1 MKEDSKPIFCK
12 ARPVPYALKPKVD
25 EELKRLESEGVITK
39 VDRSD
44 WASPIVVVPKSDGSI
59 RLCCDFKV
67 SINQCIDV
75 EQYLLPTTEDLFS
88 TLAGGQYF
96 SKLDLSS
103 AYQQLLVEEDSRKYL
118 TINTHRGLFQ
128 YNRLPFGVSS
138 APAIFQAKM
147 DQILSGLEGVIC
159 YLDDILISGRSL
171 KKHKENLTNVFKRL
185 QQFGLRLKLTKCHFL
200 EKEVEYL
207 GHVINKEG
215 LHPSPKKVDGIARA
229 PAPKNTTELRAFL
242 GSIQYYGKF
251 VPQLST
257 LLSPLYELLQKNS
270 QWKWTDKCEAAFL
283 AAKAEISSDKVLTH
297 YDVKLPIVLAC
308 DASQY
313 GVGAVIS
320 HLIEEEE
327 KPIAFSSRTLT
338 KSEQNYSQLEK
349 EALAIIFGIRKFH
362 KYLYGRKFVLLTD
375 HKPL

>member
-1 MKEDSKPIFCK
+1 M
-12 ARPVPYALKPKVD
+12 
-25 EELKRLESEGVITK
+25 
-39 VDRSD
+39 
-44 WASPIVVVPKSDGSI
+44 ASPIVVVPKSDGSI

-75 EQYLLPTTEDLFS
+75 EQYLVPTTEDLFS
-88 TLAGGQYF
+88 TLAGGQCF

-171 KKHKENLTNVFKRL
+171 EKHKENLTNVFKRL
-185 QQFGLRLKLTKCHFL
+185 QQFDLRLKLTKCHFL

-207 GHVINKEG
+207 GHVINREG
-215 LHPSPKKVDGIARA
+215 LHPSPKKVDGIAQA
-229 PAPKNTTELRAFL
+229 PAPKNSMELRAFL

-251 VPQLST
+251 V
-257 LLSPLYELLQKNS
+257 
-270 QWKWTDKCEAAFL
+270 
-283 AAKAEISSDKVLTH
+283 
-297 YDVKLPIVLAC
+297 
-308 DASQY
+308 
-313 GVGAVIS
+313 
-320 HLIEEEE
+320 
-327 KPIAFSSRTLT
+327 
-338 KSEQNYSQLEK
+338 
-349 EALAIIFGIRKFH
+349 
-362 KYLYGRKFVLLTD
+362 
-375 HKPL
+375 